1 MSFCVLSRHIGV
13 GWKKFC
19 AEVMLF
25 SKSTGL
31 LVREVAQRL
40 WGEIQ
45 SPGTEWRRSK
55 FRGVVQ
61 PLVGTGAT
69 ECDESKFSSRLL
81 QRCRMVDSSSTS
93 SSPSPTV
100 KTAALLKGT
109 KQPKPARF
117 FLCPSLSPARTFSFF
132 HSLTHFVFSLPPP
145 SSVGVSCFALL
156 LPHGA
161 AHADPRR
168 EGGGEELNAHLLP
181 KIVYVFGR
189 LLLLSVQQWVS

>member
-1 MSFCVLSRHIGV
+1 MKKSFVLKLCCFLKARGFWCEKLPSASG
-13 GWKKFC
+13 
-19 AEVMLF
+19 
-25 SKSTGL
+25 
-31 LVREVAQRL
+31 
-40 WGEIQ
+40 GEIQ

-55 FRGVVQ
+55 FGGVVQ

-132 HSLTHFVFSLPPP
+132 HSLTHSLRVLFAPPFLCRGVVFRSPPATR
-145 SSVGVSCFALL
+145 GR
-156 LPHGA
+156 
-161 AHADPRR
+161 PR
-168 EGGGEELNAHLLP
+168 
-181 KIVYVFGR
+181 
-189 LLLLSVQQWVS
+189 